1 MVVLCPGCGRVYLV
15 VCLCL
20 ILSCSTPVYGVVLFS
35 GVLISSGGS
44 TMVVVVSG

>member
-1 MVVLCPGCGRVYLV
+1 MVVLCPGCGRVVLV

-20 ILSCSTPVYGVVLFS
+20 ILGCATPVYGVFLVLRS
-35 GVLISSGGS
+35 VDSSGGS